1 MLAQHTGS
9 LACSQ
14 TRGTLERIFSSLS
27 SCLVN
32 QFLTCG
38 TLQRA
43 ILLLAAVHFLWC
55 KHD

>member
-9 LACSQ
+9 LAVSQ
-14 TRGTLERIFSSLS
+14 TRGTLEKIFSWLS
-27 SCLVN
+27 SSVN

-43 ILLLAAVHFLWC
+43 ILLLAAVHFLLC